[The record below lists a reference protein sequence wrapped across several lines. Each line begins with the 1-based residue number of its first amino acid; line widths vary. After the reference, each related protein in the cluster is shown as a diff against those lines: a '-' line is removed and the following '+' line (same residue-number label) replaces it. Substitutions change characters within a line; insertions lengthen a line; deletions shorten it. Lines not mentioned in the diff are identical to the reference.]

1 MLFTSSFSFT
11 KCYFIFLLI
20 RYCNFKLSKG
30 SKLLSLEEILELK
43 TKAHDPSLAERL
55 EALLEESRKKEMEG
69 SGTKEVDF
77 CGEKLP
83 LKNEK
88 VLLCLHKVDEID
100 VNLRGIGGEEKNF
113 EEKLGK
119 SQKFFNFLYNFGFI
133 LLKIN

>member
-1 MLFTSSFSFT
+1 MKKSSKLTNQLGSLSFITFFCLALTSL
-11 KCYFIFLLI
+11 IF

-43 TKAHDPSLAERL
+43 TKAHDPSLTERL
-55 EALLEESRKKEMEG
+55 EALLEESRRKEMEG

-77 CGEKLP
+77 CNEKLP

-88 VLLCLHKVDEID
+88 VLLCLHKVEEID

-113 EEKLGK
+113 EEKLG
-119 SQKFFNFLYNFGFI
+119 
-133 LLKIN
+133 